1 MRKTVALL
9 ISFLCCFPLAAQD
22 LYEQYIATYS
32 DAAVAEMYRSGVPAS
47 ITLAQGLLESGMGRS
62 TLAVQANNHFGIK
75 CHGWTGM
82 KVYHDDDAKDEC
94 FRKYESVEDSYKDH
108 SDFLRYKDRYK
119 FLFDLEP
126 TDYKGSCYGLKSA
139 GYATDPSYAN
149 KLINIIEK
157 YRLY

>member
-1 MRKTVALL
+1 M
-9 ISFLCCFPLAAQD
+9 
-22 LYEQYIATYS
+22 
-32 DAAVAEMYRSGVPAS
+32 
-47 ITLAQGLLESGMGRS
+47 
-62 TLAVQANNHFGIK
+62 QANNHFGIK

-126 TDYKGSCYGLKSA
+126 TDYKGWCYGLKSA

-157 YRLY
+157 YRLYEFDRPQTAASRNQTWCSKP